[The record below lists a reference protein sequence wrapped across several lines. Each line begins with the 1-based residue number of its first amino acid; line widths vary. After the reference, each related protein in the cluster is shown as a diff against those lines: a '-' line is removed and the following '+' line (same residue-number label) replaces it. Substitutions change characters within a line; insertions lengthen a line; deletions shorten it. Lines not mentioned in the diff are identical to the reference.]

1 MSMCMNF
8 TQLCRKCLFDNCA
21 RPSLTSQ
28 RAVYLHGVDEH
39 AREAE
44 GDLLGE
50 LLARHGHLEA
60 VAEVDVDD
68 LAAQA
73 VQHQVRRVP
82 VDNST
87 SLR

>member
-1 MSMCMNF
+1 MRVA
-8 TQLCRKCLFDNCA
+8 TRQ
-21 RPSLTSQ
+21 SLTSQ
-28 RAVYLHGVDEH
+28 RAVYLHSVDEH

-50 LLARHGHLEA
+50 LLARHRHLEA

-82 VDNST
+82 ADNSKY
-87 SLR
+87 LR